1 MNKKLSL
8 ESRLSIAFFAIG
20 LVPAFILAA
29 VNISTLNDLAD
40 SKGQELVSQTM
51 TVGELI
57 NRNLFE
63 RYGDVQ
69 AFGYN
74 QAIFDKSSWYQTN
87 SSTNKIASVMNE
99 YIRSYGVYS
108 LSILV
113 DLEGKVI
120 AVNDKDLNGKS
131 LRTEDLYSKNF
142 KEAPWFQ
149 DSIKNNF
156 YTQEGFISGTVIE
169 DAYFDPIIKRLY
181 NNDGLT
187 IGFSAPVK
195 DESGTVIGVW
205 KNFTNFSVIEEIVW
219 TSQESLKNYGYPK
232 TEYIVTSKNGTVL
245 VRSNHKGEAKKDYSR
260 YEYIGSENL
269 IKDNYRSILTAME
282 NKVGFGEEVD
292 PKTDEA
298 HLYAYS
304 QLAPALGFKGM
315 PWITFIRAKKSEVLS
330 DLNSTKMIIVGLL
343 LLTICSLLWFTKSIS
358 KRLVSPLRNI
368 LGQFNGASK
377 LLDASSGQILTLSQ
391 DLASGS
397 TEQAAAIQESVAS
410 MTEMSGMISQTTDL
424 TQKSRVASSTMAS
437 DAQHGAGTMQ
447 SMVSAMEAIKSAN
460 SQLQNMVDV
469 IAQISSKT
477 AVINDIVFKT
487 QLLSFNASIEA
498 ARAGQHGRGFA
509 VVAEEV
515 GHLAELSGNA
525 AKEIESLIEQS
536 KKEVS
541 QIVDL
546 TQARVLEGHRVSN
559 DSLVIFNKL
568 NSVIAE
574 VDRQIEGITQA
585 TKEQNLG
592 IKQSSIALTE
602 MDNVAQ
608 RTRDLAQEASAYSM
622 QLSEENSKLKHILG
636 SFSGLLNGSGR
647 LQETRII
654 SNTSINTG
662 SKKSKRSWRGFS
674 DRNRTTNHSQVFM
687 QSTRM
692 DPSPSTTI
700 ITNQANIIE
709 AASPM
714 PTGEASDIASRLI
727 KKKAENRN
735 NAEENDTEKHSP
747 EHFTPMT

>member
-1 MNKKLSL
+1 
-8 ESRLSIAFFAIG
+8 
-20 LVPAFILAA
+20 
-29 VNISTLNDLAD
+29 
-40 SKGQELVSQTM
+40 
-51 TVGELI
+51 
-57 NRNLFE
+57 
-63 RYGDVQ
+63 
-69 AFGYN
+69 
-74 QAIFDKSSWYQTN
+74 
-87 SSTNKIASVMNE
+87 
-99 YIRSYGVYS
+99 
-108 LSILV
+108 
-113 DLEGKVI
+113 
-120 AVNDKDLNGKS
+120 
-131 LRTEDLYSKNF
+131 
-142 KEAPWFQ
+142 
-149 DSIKNNF
+149 
-156 YTQEGFISGTVIE
+156 
-169 DAYFDPIIKRLY
+169 
-181 NNDGLT
+181 
-187 IGFSAPVK
+187 
-195 DESGTVIGVW
+195 
-205 KNFTNFSVIEEIVW
+205 
-219 TSQESLKNYGYPK
+219 
-232 TEYIVTSKNGTVL
+232 
-245 VRSNHKGEAKKDYSR
+245 
-260 YEYIGSENL
+260 
-269 IKDNYRSILTAME
+269 
-282 NKVGFGEEVD
+282 
-292 PKTDEA
+292 
-298 HLYAYS
+298 
-304 QLAPALGFKGM
+304 
-315 PWITFIRAKKSEVLS
+315 
-330 DLNSTKMIIVGLL
+330 
-343 LLTICSLLWFTKSIS
+343 
-358 KRLVSPLRNI
+358 
-368 LGQFNGASK
+368 
-377 LLDASSGQILTLSQ
+377 
-391 DLASGS
+391 
-397 TEQAAAIQESVAS
+397 
-410 MTEMSGMISQTTDL
+410 
-424 TQKSRVASSTMAS
+424 
-437 DAQHGAGTMQ
+437 
-447 SMVSAMEAIKSAN
+447 MVSAMEAIKSAN

>member
-1 MNKKLSL
+1 MKKKLSL
-8 ESRLSIAFFAIG
+8 ENRLSVALFTIG
-20 LVPAFILAA
+20 LIPAIILAV
-29 VNISTLNDLAD
+29 VNISTLTDLAN

-57 NRNLFE
+57 NRNVFE

-74 QAIFDKSSWYQTN
+74 QAVFDKSSWYQ
-87 SSTNKIASVMNE
+87 SSSTTNKISAVMND

-113 DLEGKVI
+113 DLDGKVI
-120 AVNDKDLNGKS
+120 AVNDKDVNGKS
-131 LRTEDLYSKNF
+131 IKTAELYNRNF
-142 KEAPWFQ
+142 KESSWFK
-149 DSIKNNF
+149 DSIDKAF
-156 YTQEGFISGTVIE
+156 YTDSGFISGTVIE
-169 DAYFDPIIKRLY
+169 DAYFDPIVKTIY
-181 NNDGLT
+181 GGDGLT

-195 DESGTVIGVW
+195 DSTGNIIAVW

-232 TEYIVTSKNGTVL
+232 TEYIIASSNGTVL
-245 VRSNHKGEAKKDYSR
+245 VRSNHTADKLTPYSR
-260 YEYIGSENL
+260 YERVGSENL
-269 IKDNYRSILTAME
+269 VKDNYKSILTALE
-282 NKVGFGEEVD
+282 TKVGYGEETD
-292 PKTDEA
+292 PKTTEE
-298 HLYAYS
+298 HFFAYS
-304 QLAPALGFKGM
+304 KLVPTLGFKGM
-315 PWITFIRAKKSEVLS
+315 PWITLIRAKQSDVLS
-330 DLNSTKMIIVGLL
+330 ELNNTKLIIVSLL
-343 LLTICSLLWFTKSIS
+343 LLTVCGLLWLTNLMSKS
-358 KRLVSPLRNI
+358 LVSPLRNI
-368 LGQFNGASK
+368 LGEFSGASK
-377 LLDASSGQILTLSQ
+377 LLDSSSGQILTLSQ

-424 TQKSRVASSTMAS
+424 TQKSRVASGTMAS

-447 SMVSAMEAIKSAN
+447 NMVTAMESIKSAN
-460 SQLQNMVDV
+460 GQLQNMVDV
-469 IAQISSKT
+469 IAQISNKT

-515 GHLAELSGNA
+515 GHLAELSGTA

-546 TQARVLEGHRVSN
+546 TQARVIEGHRVSN
-559 DSLVIFNKL
+559 DSLTIFNKL
-568 NSVIAE
+568 NTAISE
-574 VDRQIEGITQA
+574 VDRQIEGIAQA

-622 QLSEENSKLKHILG
+622 QLSEENGKLKNILG
-636 SFSGLLNGSGR
+636 AFSTLLNGTTEIGHD
-647 LQETRII
+647 TNA
-654 SNTSINTG
+654 SNHRSNPKT
-662 SKKSKRSWRGFS
+662 KRPKDRVLGFS
-674 DRNRTTNHSQVFM
+674 RKSHQTSMHDYSARKAGDTSKSVAIEE
-687 QSTRM
+687 
-692 DPSPSTTI
+692 TTI
-700 ITNQANIIE
+700 VE
-709 AASPM
+709 ATTALAS
-714 PTGEASDIASRLI
+714 GEASDIATRLI
-727 KKKAENRN
+727 KKKAEMK
-735 NAEENDTEKHSP
+735 AQGEEDSSGKHSD
-747 EHFTPMT
+747 ENFTPMT